1 MRSKTAAKV
10 ITIYSIVFGALVLS
24 GAIGNINNGGDRAV
38 GVVMGI
44 AILALGIIGLVVTNQ
59 EKDRPKEKAFI
70 ITLFVIYCIYEVASF
85 IILFVPFFGMQ
96 FFLIIQAV
104 IAVPFSFSIVYLV
117 RLGKEAEMAKTNSA
131 VTNFLESEKHVSD
144 FEQKIHLL
152 KKLKDDGLISEE
164 EYKNLLS
171 KHLNQNI

>member
-10 ITIYSIVFGALVLS
+10 VTIYSIVFGALVLL

-44 AILALGIIGLVVTNQ
+44 AILALGIIGLVLTNQ
-59 EKDRPKEKAFI
+59 ENDRPKEKAFM

-85 IILFVPFFGMQ
+85 FILFVPFFGMQ
-96 FFLIIQAV
+96 FFLIIQAL

-117 RLGKEAEMAKTNSA
+117 RLSKEAHMVKTNSQ
-131 VTNFLESEKHVSD
+131 VTNFLESEKQLSD